1 VKILF
6 ATEYWR
12 PFAPGGA
19 EWTNERWAAAL
30 ARRGHEVTVV
40 TLNYGAASSERRDGV
55 TILRV
60 PFPVKLPPGQA
71 ETGWLVHRNVLFH
84 LYFAWWIF
92 RLGRR
97 LECDIVHAQN
107 SGSLVAAWLATRLLR
122 RPLAATIRDLRL
134 LCPVGACTLFEP
146 WETFD
151 CSTRQYVGRCVP
163 YFLAHYHPDAGLL
176 RRLRHWAVL
185 LAAWGDHAVRRRA
198 LAASN
203 RIISVSDGI
212 RRVYPGRLV
221 DPRRTRVVHSLP
233 PPSDVISEPA
243 AAMRK
248 RFDLG
253 DAPVVL
259 YAGKRSLGKGTL
271 VLLEAID
278 AIRAAVAGVRFVFAG
293 KGDVPLPERSDI
305 VALGSVDQATLCGL
319 YAAADVVVVPSVW
332 PEPLSRVLLEAM
344 QFGRPVVASAV
355 GGSPEVVEDGVTGLL
370 VPRSDARALADAVVR
385 LLRDPD
391 LRARMG
397 AAAVRRAA
405 RDFDEAA
412 LVDQLVDAY
421 ASTVERR
428 P

>member
-163 YFLAHYHPDAGLL
+163 YFLAHYHPDAGLP

-185 LAAWGDHAVRRRA
+185 LAAWGDHAVRRHA
-198 LAASN
+198 LGQAD

-212 RRVYPGRLV
+212 RSKYPARLAS
-221 DPRRTRVVHSLP
+221 RTRVVWSIP
-233 PPSDVISEPA
+233 PPPDVIPEPA
-243 AAMRK
+243 AAVRK

-259 YAGKRSLGKGTL
+259 YAGKRSLGKGTP
-271 VLLEAID
+271 VLLEAMD
-278 AIRAAVAGVRFVFAG
+278 TIRAAVAGVRFVFAG